1 MKLRYLGRVGLAALL
16 LGAGAVT
23 ATALADPPD
32 RDHGGR
38 SERGAHRAPAPHVG
52 PGQHYDNRFGHDR
65 VYPARG
71 FVAHDLP
78 RDRFEVWHGHD
89 HFFYSGG
96 VWYAPRG
103 GAFVVVAPPLGV
115 FVPVLPAFYTTLWF
129 GGVPYYYANDAYYTW
144 SAQNNG
150 YEVVDPPPGADTG
163 ATAPQPPPAGDRLY
177 VYPKNGQ
184 SQEQQSRDQYE
195 CYSWAKQQTG
205 FDPTGAGGGAA
216 PGQPPGSRADYD
228 RAWTACLT
236 GRGYTVQ

>member
-1 MKLRYLGRVGLAALL
+1 MKIRTRSRVGLCVALL
-16 LGAGAVT
+16 LGAGT
-23 ATALADPPD
+23 LTGTALADPPD
-32 RDHGGR
+32 RD
-38 SERGAHRAPAPHVG
+38 RGDRGFHDRAPPPRVG
-52 PGQHYDNRFGHDR
+52 PGQHFDNRFAHNH
-65 VYPARG
+65 VYPTRG

-78 RDRFEVWHGHD
+78 RDRFEVWHGRD

-96 VWYAPRG
+96 AWYAPRG
-103 GAFVVVAPPLGV
+103 GVYVVVGPPVGV
-115 FVPVLPAFYTTLWF
+115 FVPVLPPFYTTVWF
-129 GGVPYYYANDAYYTW
+129 AGVPYYYANDAYYSW

-163 ATAPQPPPAGDRLY
+163 ATPPQPPPPGEHLY

-184 SQEQQSRDQYE
+184 NPDQQSRDQYE

-205 FDPTGAGGGAA
+205 FDPTAAGGGA